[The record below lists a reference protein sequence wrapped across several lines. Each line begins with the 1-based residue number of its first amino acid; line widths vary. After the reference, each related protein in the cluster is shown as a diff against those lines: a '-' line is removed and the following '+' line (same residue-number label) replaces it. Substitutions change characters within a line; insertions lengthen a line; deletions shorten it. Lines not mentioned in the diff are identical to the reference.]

1 VETKLLAESGGFK
14 VKKIAIVTDSN
25 SGISQQLAGELG
37 ISVVPMPFTING
49 EVYHEGVSLSTEQFF
64 ELQEGGADISTSQ
77 PSLPE
82 VTELWD
88 RLLEEYE
95 EIVHIPMSSALSSSC
110 STAMMLAQDYEG
122 KVYVVDNQRIS
133 ITQKRAVF
141 DAVEMAQKGYEAA
154 KIKEILEETK
164 LDSSIYITLETLKY
178 LKKGGRITPAA
189 AAIGTLLKIKP
200 VLQIQGGKLDAFA
213 KARTKKQAKKIMLDA
228 IMKDMKTRFGSDESG
243 KGIYIFMAYTG
254 DDKEINEYKAEVQEL
269 FPEHEIICDHLSLS
283 VSCHIGMGAIAIAC
297 VKKLDI

>member
-1 VETKLLAESGGFK
+1 M
-14 VKKIAIVTDSN
+14 KKIAIVTDSN
-25 SGISQQLAGELG
+25 SGISQQLAGEIG

-110 STAMMLAQDYEG
+110 NTAMMLAQDYEG
-122 KVYVVDNQRIS
+122 KVHVVDNQRIS
-133 ITQKRAVF
+133 ITQKRAVL
-141 DAVEMAQKGYEAA
+141 DAVEMVEKGYEAA

-228 IMKDMKTRFGSDESG
+228 IIKDMKTRFGSDESG
-243 KGIYIFMAYTG
+243 KGVYIFMAYSG
-254 DDKEINEYKAEVQEL
+254 DDKEINEFKAEVQEM
-269 FPEHEIICDHLSLS
+269 FPEHEIVCDHLSLS
-283 VSCHIGMGAIAIAC
+283 VSCHIGTGAIAIAC

>member
-1 VETKLLAESGGFK
+1 METKILAESGGFK

-25 SGISQQLAGELG
+25 SGISQQLAGEIG

-110 STAMMLAQDYEG
+110 NTAMMLAQDYEG
-122 KVYVVDNQRIS
+122 KVHVVDNQRIS
-133 ITQKRAVF
+133 ITQKRAVL
-141 DAVEMAQKGYEAA
+141 DAVEMVEKGYEAA

-228 IMKDMKTRFGSDESG
+228 IIKDMKTRFGSDESG
-243 KGIYIFMAYTG
+243 KGVYIFMAYSG
-254 DDKEINEYKAEVQEL
+254 DDKEINEFKAEVQEM
-269 FPEHEIICDHLSLS
+269 FPEHEIVCDHLSLS
-283 VSCHIGMGAIAIAC
+283 VSCHIGTGAIAIAC

>member
-1 VETKLLAESGGFK
+1 VETKILAESGGFK

-25 SGISQQLAGELG
+25 SGISQQLAGEIG

-110 STAMMLAQDYEG
+110 NTAMMLAQDYEG
-122 KVYVVDNQRIS
+122 KVHVVDNQRIS
-133 ITQKRAVF
+133 ITQKRAVL
-141 DAVEMAQKGYEAA
+141 DAVEMVEKGYEAA

-228 IMKDMKTRFGSDESG
+228 IIKDMKTRFGSDESG
-243 KGIYIFMAYTG
+243 KGVYIFMAYSG
-254 DDKEINEYKAEVQEL
+254 DDKEINEFKAEVQEM
-269 FPEHEIICDHLSLS
+269 FPEHEIVCDHLSLS
-283 VSCHIGMGAIAIAC
+283 VSCHIGTGAIAIAC